1 MDTTVFPV
9 LGYSL
14 TSDTLSQVALRDL
27 ALYQLAPLLSTV
39 NGVAKIDVQGGAIEE
54 IHVTTDPAR
63 LAAYGLT
70 VADLSK
76 ALAGAN
82 VLTAVGRLEDHDK
95 LYLLLSDTRLTDLA
109 RVRDTVLRVGENG
122 AVRVGDVA
130 EVAPARPRS
139 TSASPP
145 TGARPCCWASTSSPA
160 ATR

>member
-39 NGVAKIDVQGGAIEE
+39 SGVAKIDVQGGAIEE

-95 LYLLLSDTRLTDLA
+95 LYLLLSEHAPGRPDPGAGDGAARQRSSFTSRSCSVLLALSTRPLA
-109 RVRDTVLRVGENG
+109 WLEL
-122 AVRVGDVA
+122 AQMI
-130 EVAPARPRS
+130 S
-139 TSASPP
+139 MFSP
-145 TGARPCCWASTSSPA
+145 
-160 ATR
+160 